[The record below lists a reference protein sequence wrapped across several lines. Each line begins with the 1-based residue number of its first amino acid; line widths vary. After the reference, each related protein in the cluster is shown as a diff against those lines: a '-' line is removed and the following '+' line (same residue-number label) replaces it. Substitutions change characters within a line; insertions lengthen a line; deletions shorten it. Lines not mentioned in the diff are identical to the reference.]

1 MKKLLGIVVLGLLLS
16 GNANAEKII
25 LSCKGEF
32 LGTKYDDHYIIDTE
46 KKTLRISNG
55 EDVKVEISDSEILM
69 TNLKTKKSSNG
80 YNIRL
85 MRFDRYSGHLV
96 SFNVYLNDNEYQSLQ
111 SQIELS
117 STKEMKSNWIEIAAT
132 KAYANKSNKDNIFYG
147 ALCKKSD
154 KKF

>member
-1 MKKLLGIVVLGLLLS
+1 MQPIVKPGKVALLFFILTVVASLYVFT
-16 GNANAEKII
+16 NIQPQW
-25 LSCKGEF
+25 
-32 LGTKYDDHYIIDTE
+32 TE
-46 KKTLRISNG
+46 QAST
-55 EDVKVEISDSEILM
+55 
-69 TNLKTKKSSNG
+69 
-80 YNIRL
+80 
-85 MRFDRYSGHLV
+85 
-96 SFNVYLNDNEYQSLQ
+96 FNVYLNDNEYQSLQ